1 MKVNQLAAEL
11 VFLRDTEIR
20 QLADYLVKM
29 YPNTADRLEQDL
41 SSAFQN
47 RGTVVEPAEEVY
59 SPFLGV

>member
-41 SSAFQN
+41 TSAFHNKGVTQ
-47 RGTVVEPAEEVY
+47 AEEIY

>member
-1 MKVNQLAAEL
+1 MKVNQLAAEI

-20 QLADYLVKM
+20 QLADYLVKL

-41 SSAFQN
+41 TSAFQN
-47 RGTVVEPAEEVY
+47 QGITKAEEIY

>member
-11 VFLRDTEIR
+11 VFLRDTELA
-20 QLADYLVKM
+20 QLATYLVKM

-41 SSAFQN
+41 TSAFQN
-47 RGTVVEPAEEVY
+47 QSTAEVEEVY